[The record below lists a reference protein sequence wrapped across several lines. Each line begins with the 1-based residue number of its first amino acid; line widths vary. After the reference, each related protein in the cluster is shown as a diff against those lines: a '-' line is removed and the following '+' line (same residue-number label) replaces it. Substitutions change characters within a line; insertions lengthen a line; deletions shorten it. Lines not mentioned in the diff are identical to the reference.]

1 MNQSIQEANRVFE
14 EWLTNYA
21 PEDLVHSDSNG
32 TLIADY
38 LRLHFASVVS
48 VTNLNAAVANIPNLE
63 RLPKKSAQEL
73 AAEVL
78 KAQRK
83 KDREDAKH
91 LEAKMHKDYLASL
104 ESHKPLAERPGAK
117 KALDDQA
124 EVAKIN
130 KEIDSYI
137 NRYTCNN
144 PNGLGMD
151 FSRTESRQAEM
162 RKIKAGF
169 GNTIKEREA
178 ALKAVKQRYF
188 SYQS

>member
-1 MNQSIQEANRVFE
+1 MQSHQEKERVFI

-21 PEDLVHSDSNG
+21 PKDLIHSESNEI
-32 TLIADY
+32 LIADY

-63 RLPKKSAQEL
+63 RLPQKSAQEL
-73 AAEVL
+73 AVEVL

-83 KDREDAKH
+83 KEEEDAKRG
-91 LEAKMHKDYLASL
+91 EAKMRKDYLDSL
-104 ESHKPLAERPGAK
+104 ESHKPLEERPGK
-117 KALDDQA
+117 KKELDDQA

-144 PNGLGMD
+144 PSGLGMD
-151 FSRTESRQAEM
+151 FPRTEARQKEM

-178 ALKAVKQRYF
+178 ALKAVKQQYF

>member
-1 MNQSIQEANRVFE
+1 
-14 EWLTNYA
+14 L
-21 PEDLVHSDSNG
+21 
-32 TLIADY
+32 
-38 LRLHFASVVS
+38 
-48 VTNLNAAVANIPNLE
+48 
-63 RLPKKSAQEL
+63 
-73 AAEVL
+73 AEVL

-83 KDREDAKH
+83 KEEEDAKRG
-91 LEAKMHKDYLASL
+91 EAKMRKDYLKSL
-104 ESHKPLAERPGAK
+104 ESHKPLEERPGK
-117 KALDDQA
+117 KKELDDQA

-151 FSRTESRQAEM
+151 FPRTEARQKEM

-178 ALKAVKQRYF
+178 ALKAVKEKYF